1 MGYYSDLL
9 AARSHP
15 ISDSEVG
22 KIGTDDPEL
31 SSSLPGFNVVA
42 DREDKVVLVRGI
54 QAKHLRR
61 NPKASHLKAE
71 FVLQGFLGDD
81 DLHIFTTGNN
91 EDVDNVAKVV
101 REAGG
106 DFSKAVVLTAD
117 QK

>member
-1 MGYYSDLL
+1 M
-9 AARSHP
+9 A
-15 ISDSEVG
+15 IDSVEENMPNNYEVRNLDCS
-22 KIGTDDPEL
+22 K
-31 SSSLPGFNVVA
+31 S
-42 DREDKVVLVRGI
+42 KVVLVRGI

-81 DLHIFTTGNN
+81 DLHIFTTGNS
-91 EDVDNVAKVV
+91 EDMENVARVV
-101 REAGG
+101 QEAGG